1 MAALYE
7 CDLHGC
13 SKTVPEAEAV
23 RAGWVSVI
31 DVDLNGIYCTRA
43 HAAQALGG
51 VKAYTEERLAQ
62 LTQEATDAG
71 YKVGAADVGEQVA
84 DVLVR
89 MGLVR
94 LITEDK

>member
-31 DVDLNGIYCTRA
+31 DCDGDGVYCCPS

-62 LTQEATDAG
+62 LSQEATDAG
-71 YKVGAADVGEQVA
+71 SKVGAADVGEQVA